1 MAHTLPPLPYPNN
14 ALEPYIDAMTMEI
27 HHDRHHKAYVD
38 NLNKALEGHPDLQNK
53 STIDILRNINSVPQN
68 IRQGVINNGGGDAN
82 HTMFWQIMG
91 PKAGGKPSGP
101 LADDINRTFNDF
113 AAFQQQLKQAAVGR
127 FGSGWAWL
135 VLADGKLQILS
146 TPNQDSPHMNGQ
158 TPILGIDVWEHAY
171 YLKYQNKRPDYVDAW
186 WNVVNWNAVA
196 QRYSEAKAG
205 KIV

>member
-1 MAHTLPPLPYPNN
+1 MAHTLPPLPYPTN

-27 HHDRHHKAYVD
+27 HHGRHHKAYVD
-38 NLNKALEGHPDLQNK
+38 NLNKALESAPDLQNK
-53 STIDILRNINSVPQN
+53 STIEILRNINSVPQN
-68 IRQGVINNGGGDAN
+68 IRQAVINNGGGDAN

-101 LADDINRTFNDF
+101 LADDINRTFKDF
-113 AAFQQQLKQAAVGR
+113 ASFQQQLKQAGVSR

-135 VLADGKLQILS
+135 VLADGKLQIIS
-146 TPNQDSPHMNGQ
+146 TANQDSPYMSNQ
-158 TPILGIDVWEHAY
+158 VPILGVDVWEHAY
-171 YLKYQNKRPDYVDAW
+171 YLKYQNKRPDYIDAW

-205 KIV
+205 KAV